1 MVSLD
6 EIISYFTDPTAIGYT
21 PEKTLILALIL
32 VFAVSVIY
40 EILKKLKIK
49 VDWKLAVGVVP
60 YVLLATVLRV
70 LQDAGTFNTVWLIT
84 PGIYVTMI
92 FFILSVLA
100 VSILIERKFGIPYF
114 KILFAT
120 GILAIALFLPLLN
133 FVNLEGFLLV
143 SAFYA
148 PWIIVLYL
156 VKWNVANKLVTA
168 AQMFDATSTFVALQY
183 FGYYEQHVV
192 PSIFINIF
200 SPISFVFLKIVG
212 IVAILLLLDRF
223 KGDEEFNN
231 YLKLIIGI
239 LGLGTGTRDFLRL
252 LALT

>member
-1 MVSLD
+1 
-6 EIISYFTDPTAIGYT
+6 
-21 PEKTLILALIL
+21 
-32 VFAVSVIY
+32 
-40 EILKKLKIK
+40 
-49 VDWKLAVGVVP
+49 
-60 YVLLATVLRV
+60 
-70 LQDAGTFNTVWLIT
+70 
-84 PGIYVTMI
+84 
-92 FFILSVLA
+92 
-100 VSILIERKFGIPYF
+100 
-114 KILFAT
+114 
-120 GILAIALFLPLLN
+120 
-133 FVNLEGFLLV
+133 
-143 SAFYA
+143 
-148 PWIIVLYL
+148 
-156 VKWNVANKLVTA
+156 
-168 AQMFDATSTFVALQY
+168 MFDATSTFVALQY